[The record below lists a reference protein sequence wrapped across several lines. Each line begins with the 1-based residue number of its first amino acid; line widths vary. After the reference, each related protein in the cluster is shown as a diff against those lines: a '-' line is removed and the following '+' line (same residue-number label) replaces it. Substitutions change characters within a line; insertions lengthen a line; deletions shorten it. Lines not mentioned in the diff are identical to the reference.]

1 MQLKLPNV
9 RVKDQMKWRKSEQ
22 GILQAVVDAPR
33 ANLVDTNLNEAAM
46 AMRKPKKEVVKDS
59 LSRCMLVP

>member
-1 MQLKLPNV
+1 MQLNQPNV
-9 RVKDQMKWRKSEQ
+9 RVKGQMKWRKSEQ

-33 ANLVDTNLNEAAM
+33 AILVDTNPNESAM
-46 AMRKPKKEVVKDS
+46 AMRKPKGEVFKDS